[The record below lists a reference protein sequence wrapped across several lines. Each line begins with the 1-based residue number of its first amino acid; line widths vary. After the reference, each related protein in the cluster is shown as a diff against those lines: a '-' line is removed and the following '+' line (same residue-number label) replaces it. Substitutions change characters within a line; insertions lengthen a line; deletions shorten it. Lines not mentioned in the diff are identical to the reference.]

1 MNVLLFGRRF
11 LRFMGG
17 PKHCRYD
24 SVSIFNPSEAQ
35 INYVIP
41 SRNSID
47 DFQPHNFP
55 IDKDAKAGVNYGIM

>member
-1 MNVLLFGRRF
+1 
-11 LRFMGG
+11 MGG

-47 DFQPHNFP
+47 DFQPHNLP